1 MPNLAASN
9 PQQANEL
16 TFWASTQSMSID
28 GRIRYSIW
36 SAELSLGIS
45 QAEAM
50 ETSYRAKISSKA
62 SRIGFSIRL
71 ERLKKAASDQILTS
85 SRRRHSVYNRARHL
99 YTSTTHTHTCQ
110 SKRVHPICRLVMLRN
125 ARVRSAIKFSHN
137 NRPIRD
143 HCSSSPTR
151 FYGLLHLLDT
161 TQQKRTRQSRL
172 VSNIG
177 NRALQIS
184 HRTSRCSGAWPDF
197 HSLRR
202 SWSKGTYR

>member
-62 SRIGFSIRL
+62 SSIGFSIRL
-71 ERLKKAASDQILTS
+71 ERLKRQQVIRSWQVPDAGTPFTIELVICIRQ
-85 SRRRHSVYNRARHL
+85 R
-99 YTSTTHTHTCQ
+99 HTHTCQ